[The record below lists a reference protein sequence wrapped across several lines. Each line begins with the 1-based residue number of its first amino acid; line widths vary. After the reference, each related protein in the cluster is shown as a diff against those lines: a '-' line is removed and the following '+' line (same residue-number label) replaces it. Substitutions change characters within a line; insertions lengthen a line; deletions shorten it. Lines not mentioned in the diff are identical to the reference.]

1 MSKVLVKLSPTPEKQ
16 ERPGNRQEEVQETL
30 SSSFKIMDDTT
41 KRPRRTSSNTS
52 QEESRKKVRIGSRSP
67 SGGIIESEDEEDSD
81 FSDEE
86 FNLHL
91 MDDAPEWARA
101 MMVHLK
107 NFTKKIH
114 TSCSALNTKLNSLT
128 MEMHNIRRE
137 NEKEKAEL
145 VTNIEFMQGKV
156 NDLKHEDEKLSVKV
170 KQLEQQLEIK
180 TDELEQYSRRECIVI
195 TGIPESKQEDTRA
208 IVNDFCRDK
217 LGVELMQGDLARTHR
232 LGSKKED
239 VNGKM
244 INRPIIAKFATYEVR
259 DLVFKSKRK
268 LKDSGHAIFESLT
281 TRNTKLYNEVKSIA
295 GYKNAWTHDGKV
307 MTIDKDGKIFRVVSK
322 KRFPAH

>member
-1 MSKVLVKLSPTPEKQ
+1 MSKVLVKLSPAPEKQ

-30 SSSFKIMDDTT
+30 SLSSKIMDDTT
-41 KRPRRTSSNTS
+41 KHPRRTSSDTS

-91 MDDAPEWARA
+91 MDNAPEWARA

-114 TSCSALNTKLNSLT
+114 TSCSALNTKLNSLI
-128 MEMHNIRRE
+128 MDIRRE

-145 VTNIEFMQGKV
+145 VSNIEFMQGEV
-156 NDLKHEDEKLSVKV
+156 NDLKHENEKLSAKV
-170 KQLEQQLEIK
+170 KQLEEQLEIK

-208 IVNDFCRDK
+208 
-217 LGVELMQGDLARTHR
+217 
-232 LGSKKED
+232 
-239 VNGKM
+239 M
-244 INRPIIAKFATYEVR
+244 INDCRETLLEPT
-259 DLVFKSKRK
+259 
-268 LKDSGHAIFESLT
+268 G
-281 TRNTKLYNEVKSIA
+281 
-295 GYKNAWTHDGKV
+295 
-307 MTIDKDGKIFRVVSK
+307 
-322 KRFPAH
+322 